1 MDKAGYAKL
10 ESALIRHY
18 MARCPPVS
26 QDDVLHVASLM
37 LAEDSRA
44 RKAAVRPMGSAAF
57 VAAQVCYIPIWTWA
71 VQVLIVALM
80 VALARASSSM
90 VDAKLAVGI
99 LSASSV
105 LVGVPTVQA
114 SKRHGMA
121 ELEYSCRNNIAS
133 ILLARLI
140 ILGCSSSLVVA
151 AMVAVTAR
159 ALELSAFT
167 VALWACPPFFCT
179 CAGSLAMLRKAP
191 PSSASALCAVWSVAC
206 SIVLVALA
214 AFLPGMYED
223 ASLAIW
229 GCAAVAALVWLA
241 REVALTFRTALAG
254 FDLFI
259 PHRAM
264 TGC

>member
-1 MDKAGYAKL
+1 MVEAGYAKL
-10 ESALIRHY
+10 ESNLIRHY
-18 MARCPPVS
+18 MAQRPSLS
-26 QDDVLHVASLM
+26 QDDVRRIASLM
-37 LAEDSRA
+37 LAEDSHA
-44 RKAAVRPMGSAAF
+44 RKAAVRTMGSAAF
-57 VAAQVCYIPIWTWA
+57 VAAQVRYIPIWTWA

-90 VDAKLAVGI
+90 ADAKLAVGI

-114 SKRHGMA
+114 SKQYGMA
-121 ELEYSCRNNIAS
+121 ELEYSCRNSIAS

-151 AMVAVTAR
+151 AMVAVTAH
-159 ALELSAFT
+159 ALEMNAFA

-179 CAGSLAMLRKAP
+179 CAGSLAVLRKAP
-191 PSSASALCAVWSVAC
+191 PSSASALCAVWSAAC
-206 SIVLVALA
+206 SIVLAALA
-214 AFLPGMYED
+214 AFLPSMYED

-229 GCAAVAALVWLA
+229 GCAAAVALVWLA
-241 REVALTFRTALAG
+241 REVALTFRTVLAG
-254 FDLFI
+254 LDLFI

>member
-10 ESALIRHY
+10 ESTLIRHY

-44 RKAAVRPMGSAAF
+44 RKAAVRPMGSVAF
-57 VAAQVCYIPIWTWA
+57 VAAQVRYIPIWTWA
-71 VQVLIVALM
+71 VQVLVVALM
-80 VALARASSSM
+80 IALARASSSM
-90 VDAKLAVGI
+90 VDAKLAMGI

-140 ILGCSSSLVVA
+140 ILGCSSSLVA

-254 FDLFI
+254 LDLFI

>member
-10 ESALIRHY
+10 ESTLIRHY
-18 MARCPPVS
+18 TARCPPVS

-57 VAAQVCYIPIWTWA
+57 VAAQVRYIPIWTWA

-105 LVGVPTVQA
+105 LVGVPTVQV

-140 ILGCSSSLVVA
+140 ILGCSS
-151 AMVAVTAR
+151 
-159 ALELSAFT
+159 
-167 VALWACPPFFCT
+167 
-179 CAGSLAMLRKAP
+179 
-191 PSSASALCAVWSVAC
+191 
-206 SIVLVALA
+206 
-214 AFLPGMYED
+214 
-223 ASLAIW
+223 
-229 GCAAVAALVWLA
+229 
-241 REVALTFRTALAG
+241 
-254 FDLFI
+254 
-259 PHRAM
+259 
-264 TGC
+264 